1 MYQIINNEIS
11 NSKSVQ
17 ILRAEQT
24 LESSMQ
30 RGGSIMTMNN
40 TKTNGINNT
49 NKGGNNMNFNLP
61 EYKDVLMKY
70 MKDEDLKDLPFEDK
84 KTMADTEFNAMVEIA
99 KAYAAGMTAEKETTV
114 EDEQVETKVEEKK
127 TEDKKQ
133 ETKTEEDEMDKF
145 LEFMYKEVT
154 ARGAVTSKVAS
165 TLIYKYVDK
174 YGADIDKVA
183 RYTAAF
189 INYFVTDE
197 GEKHAR
203 RVGWDILMLLGAQLG
218 KNLVSEFDTL
228 VDLIEIGET
237 VVKYKTGLD
246 TARAVVGAYKYAK
259 KNQQNITNELL
270 EYGNK
275 QKLTSMAFGAIDE
288 LLDQE

>member
-1 MYQIINNEIS
+1 MEQIINNEIS

-30 RGGSIMTMNN
+30 RGGTIMSTMKNTMNG
-40 TKTNGINNT
+40 TTTNG
-49 NKGGNNMNFNLP
+49 GNEMKSMQQILT
-61 EYKDVLMKY
+61 ELMEK
-70 MKDEDLKDLPFEDK
+70 FGDK
-84 KTMADTEFNAMVEIA
+84 IPAEQLVKLAEQEFAAIVELA
-99 KAYAAGMTAEKETTV
+99 KMAAGQSKETV
-114 EDEQVETKVEEKK
+114 KEVKETKVEEKK
-127 TEDKKQ
+127 Q
-133 ETKTEEDEMDKF
+133 ETTTEEDEMDKF

-174 YGADIDKVA
+174 YGADIDRVG

-189 INYFVTDE
+189 LNYFVTDE

-203 RVGWDILMLLGAQLG
+203 RLGKDILLSLTIQFG
-218 KNLVSEFDTL
+218 KNLLGEYDTL
-228 VDLIEIGET
+228 VELLDVSQT
-237 VVKYKTGLD
+237 VVGYKTGFD
-246 TARAVVGAYKYAK
+246 AARAVVGAHKYAK
-259 KNQQNITNELL
+259 KNQRDITQNLID
-270 EYGNK
+270 YGNK
-275 QKLTSMAFGAIDE
+275 QKLTSMAYAAIDE

>member
-1 MYQIINNEIS
+1 MDQIINNEIS

-24 LESSMQ
+24 LESSMKK
-30 RGGSIMTMNN
+30 GGVKMTMNN
-40 TKTNGINNT
+40 TKTNGATTNN
-49 NKGGNNMNFNLP
+49 GGN
-61 EYKDVLMKY
+61 EMKS
-70 MKDEDLKDLPFEDK
+70 MQQILTELIEKFGDK
-84 KTMADTEFNAMVEIA
+84 IPAEQLVKLAEQEFAAIVELA
-99 KAYAAGMTAEKETTV
+99 KMAAGQSKETV
-114 EDEQVETKVEEKK
+114 KEETKVEEKK
-127 TEDKKQ
+127 Q
-133 ETKTEEDEMDKF
+133 ETTTEEDEMDKF

-174 YGADIDKVA
+174 YGADIDKIA

-203 RVGWDILMLLGAQLG
+203 RVGWDILMLLGAQFG

-246 TARAVVGAYKYAK
+246 TARAVAGAYKYAK

-275 QKLTSMAFGAIDE
+275 QRLTSMAFGAIDE

>member
-1 MYQIINNEIS
+1 MEQIINNEIS

-30 RGGSIMTMNN
+30 RGGVKMAMNN
-40 TKTNGINNT
+40 TKTNGTTTNN
-49 NKGGNNMNFNLP
+49 GGNEMKSMQQILT
-61 EYKDVLMKY
+61 ELMEK
-70 MKDEDLKDLPFEDK
+70 FGDK
-84 KTMADTEFNAMVEIA
+84 IPAEQLVKLAEQEFAAIVELA
-99 KAYAAGMTAEKETTV
+99 KMAAGQSQETEKKQQETT
-114 EDEQVETKVEEKK
+114 
-127 TEDKKQ
+127 
-133 ETKTEEDEMDKF
+133 TEEDEMDKF

-203 RVGWDILMLLGAQLG
+203 RLGKDILLSLTIQFG
-218 KNLVSEFDTL
+218 KNLLGEYDTL
-228 VDLIEIGET
+228 VELLDVSQT
-237 VVKYKTGLD
+237 VVGYKTGFD
-246 TARAVVGAYKYAK
+246 AARAVVGAHKYAK
-259 KNQQNITNELL
+259 KNQGDITQNLID
-270 EYGNK
+270 YGNK
-275 QKLTSMAFGAIDE
+275 QKLTSMAYAAIDE

>member
-1 MYQIINNEIS
+1 MEKIINNEIS

-17 ILRAEQT
+17 ILRAEQM
-24 LESSMQ
+24 LESSMKK
-30 RGGSIMTMNN
+30 GGTIMSTMKNTMNG
-40 TKTNGINNT
+40 TTTNN
-49 NKGGNNMNFNLP
+49 GGNEMKSMQQILT
-61 EYKDVLMKY
+61 ELMEK
-70 MKDEDLKDLPFEDK
+70 FGDK
-84 KTMADTEFNAMVEIA
+84 IPAEQLVKLAEQEFAAIVELA
-99 KAYAAGMTAEKETTV
+99 KMAAGQSKETV
-114 EDEQVETKVEEKK
+114 KEEAKVEEKK
-127 TEDKKQ
+127 Q
-133 ETKTEEDEMDKF
+133 ETNTEEDEMDKF

-203 RVGWDILMLLGAQLG
+203 RLGKDILLSLTIQFG
-218 KNLVSEFDTL
+218 KNLLGEYDTL
-228 VDLIEIGET
+228 VELLDVSQT
-237 VVKYKTGLD
+237 VVGYKTGFD
-246 TARAVVGAYKYAK
+246 AARAVVGAHKYAK
-259 KNQQNITNELL
+259 KNQGDITQNLID
-270 EYGNK
+270 YGNK
-275 QKLTSMAFGAIDE
+275 QKLTSMAYAAIDE

>member
-1 MYQIINNEIS
+1 MEKIINNEIS

-24 LESSMQ
+24 LESSMK
-30 RGGSIMTMNN
+30 RGGTIMSTMKNTMNGTTTN
-40 TKTNGINNT
+40 NGGKAMTKAAILRQLKEEFPELEINEL
-49 NKGGNNMNFNLP
+49 KEMAQE
-61 EYKDVLMKY
+61 EY
-70 MKDEDLKDLPFEDK
+70 EAQF
-84 KTMADTEFNAMVEIA
+84 
-99 KAYAAGMTAEKETTV
+99 ETT
-114 EDEQVETKVEEKK
+114 QQLKTEEKK
-127 TEDKKQ
+127 Q
-133 ETKTEEDEMDKF
+133 EAKTEEDEMDKF

-259 KNQQNITNELL
+259 KNQENITNELL

-275 QKLTSMAFGAIDE
+275 QRLTSMAFSAIDE
-288 LLDQE
+288 LMDQE

>member
-1 MYQIINNEIS
+1 MDQIINNEIS

-30 RGGSIMTMNN
+30 KGGVKMTMNN
-40 TKTNGINNT
+40 TKTNGTNNT
-49 NKGGNNMNFNLP
+49 KGGNEMRQFNLP
-61 EYKDVLMKY
+61 EFKEVVAKY
-70 MKDEDLKDLPFEDK
+70 MTDPLFKDLSFAEK
-84 KTMADTEFNAMVEIA
+84 QSMAKIEFDAMVEVA

-127 TEDKKQ
+127 TEEKKQ
-133 ETKTEEDEMDKF
+133 ETAEEDEMDKF

-246 TARAVVGAYKYAK
+246 TAKAVVGAYKYAK

-288 LLDQE
+288 LMDQE

>member
-1 MYQIINNEIS
+1 MEQIINNEIS

-24 LESSMQ
+24 LESSMKQ
-30 RGGSIMTMNN
+30 GGVKMANKQTMNGS
-40 TKTNGINNT
+40 TIN
-49 NKGGNNMNFNLP
+49 GGNEMKSMQQILT
-61 EYKDVLMKY
+61 ELMEK
-70 MKDEDLKDLPFEDK
+70 FGDK
-84 KTMADTEFNAMVEIA
+84 IPAEQLVKLAEQEFAAIVELA
-99 KAYAAGMTAEKETTV
+99 KMTAGQSKETV
-114 EDEQVETKVEEKK
+114 KEVKETKVEEKK
-127 TEDKKQ
+127 Q
-133 ETKTEEDEMDKF
+133 ETTTEEDEMDKF

-203 RVGWDILMLLGAQLG
+203 RLGKDILLSLTIQFG
-218 KNLVSEFDTL
+218 KNLLGEYDTL
-228 VDLIEIGET
+228 VELLDVSQT
-237 VVKYKTGLD
+237 VVGYKTGFD
-246 TARAVVGAYKYAK
+246 AARAVVGAYKYAK
-259 KNQQNITNELL
+259 KNQTNITTELL

-275 QKLTSMAFGAIDE
+275 QKLTSMAYAAIDE

>member
-1 MYQIINNEIS
+1 MDQIINNEIS

-30 RGGSIMTMNN
+30 RGGVKMTMNN
-40 TKTNGINNT
+40 TKTNGTTTNNGGKAMTKAAILRQLKEEFPELEINEL
-49 NKGGNNMNFNLP
+49 KEMAQE
-61 EYKDVLMKY
+61 EY
-70 MKDEDLKDLPFEDK
+70 EAQF
-84 KTMADTEFNAMVEIA
+84 
-99 KAYAAGMTAEKETTV
+99 ETT
-114 EDEQVETKVEEKK
+114 QQLK
-127 TEDKKQ
+127 TEEKQ
-133 ETKTEEDEMDKF
+133 ETTTEEDEMDKF

-259 KNQQNITNELL
+259 KNQGDITQNLID
-270 EYGNK
+270 YGNK
-275 QKLTSMAFGAIDE
+275 QKLTSMAYAAIDE
-288 LLDQE
+288 LMDQE

>member
-1 MYQIINNEIS
+1 MEQIINNEIS

-30 RGGSIMTMNN
+30 RGGTIMSTMKNTMNG
-40 TKTNGINNT
+40 TTTNG
-49 NKGGNNMNFNLP
+49 GN
-61 EYKDVLMKY
+61 EMKS
-70 MKDEDLKDLPFEDK
+70 MQQILTELIEKFGDK
-84 KTMADTEFNAMVEIA
+84 IPAEQLVKLAEQEFAAIVELA
-99 KAYAAGMTAEKETTV
+99 KMTAGQSKETV
-114 EDEQVETKVEEKK
+114 KEVKETKVEEKK
-127 TEDKKQ
+127 Q
-133 ETKTEEDEMDKF
+133 ETTTEEDEMDKF

-246 TARAVVGAYKYAK
+246 TARGVVGAYKYAK
-259 KNQQNITNELL
+259 KNQTNITTELL

-275 QKLTSMAFGAIDE
+275 QKITSMAYAAIDE
-288 LLDQE
+288 LMDQE

>member
-1 MYQIINNEIS
+1 MDQIINNEIS

-24 LESSMQ
+24 LESSMKK
-30 RGGSIMTMNN
+30 GGVKMTMNN
-40 TKTNGINNT
+40 TKTNGTTTNN
-49 NKGGNNMNFNLP
+49 GGNEMKSMQQILT
-61 EYKDVLMKY
+61 ELMK
-70 MKDEDLKDLPFEDK
+70 KFGDK
-84 KTMADTEFNAMVEIA
+84 IPAEQLVKLAEQEFAAIVELA
-99 KAYAAGMTAEKETTV
+99 KMAAGQSQETEKKQQETT
-114 EDEQVETKVEEKK
+114 
-127 TEDKKQ
+127 
-133 ETKTEEDEMDKF
+133 TEEDEMDKF

-203 RVGWDILMLLGAQLG
+203 RVGWDILMLLGTQLG

-259 KNQQNITNELL
+259 KNQTNITTELL

-275 QKLTSMAFGAIDE
+275 QKITSMAYAAIDE
-288 LLDQE
+288 LMDQE

>member
-1 MYQIINNEIS
+1 MEQIINNEIS

-30 RGGSIMTMNN
+30 IGGVKMAMNN
-40 TKTNGINNT
+40 TKTNGTTTNN
-49 NKGGNNMNFNLP
+49 GGNEMKSMQQILT
-61 EYKDVLMKY
+61 ELMEK
-70 MKDEDLKDLPFEDK
+70 FGDK
-84 KTMADTEFNAMVEIA
+84 IPAEQLVKLAEQEFAAIVELA
-99 KAYAAGMTAEKETTV
+99 KMAAGQSQETVKEVKGTKAEE
-114 EDEQVETKVEEKK
+114 
-127 TEDKKQ
+127 KKQ
-133 ETKTEEDEMDKF
+133 ETAEEDEMDKF

-203 RVGWDILMLLGAQLG
+203 RLGKDILLSLTIQFG
-218 KNLVSEFDTL
+218 KNLLGEYDTL
-228 VDLIEIGET
+228 VELLDVSQT
-237 VVKYKTGLD
+237 VVGYKTGFD
-246 TARAVVGAYKYAK
+246 AARAVVGAHKYAK
-259 KNQQNITNELL
+259 KNQGDITQNLID
-270 EYGNK
+270 YGNK
-275 QKLTSMAFGAIDE
+275 QKLTSMAYAAIDE

>member
-1 MYQIINNEIS
+1 MEKIINNEIS

-24 LESSMQ
+24 LGSSMKK
-30 RGGSIMTMNN
+30 GGVKMTMNN
-40 TKTNGINNT
+40 TKTNGTTT
-49 NKGGNNMNFNLP
+49 NGGNEMKSMQQILT
-61 EYKDVLMKY
+61 ELMEK
-70 MKDEDLKDLPFEDK
+70 FGDK
-84 KTMADTEFNAMVEIA
+84 IPAEQLVKLAEQEFAAIVELA
-99 KAYAAGMTAEKETTV
+99 KMAAGQSQETVKEVKGTKAEE
-114 EDEQVETKVEEKK
+114 
-127 TEDKKQ
+127 KKQ
-133 ETKTEEDEMDKF
+133 ETAEEDEMDKF

-203 RVGWDILMLLGAQLG
+203 RLGKDILLSLTIQFG
-218 KNLVSEFDTL
+218 KNLLGEYDTL
-228 VDLIEIGET
+228 VELLDVSQT
-237 VVKYKTGLD
+237 VVGYKTGFD
-246 TARAVVGAYKYAK
+246 AARAVVGAHKYAK
-259 KNQQNITNELL
+259 KNQGDITQNLID
-270 EYGNK
+270 YGNK
-275 QKLTSMAFGAIDE
+275 QKLTSMAYAAIDE
-288 LLDQE
+288 LMDQE